1 MDNILSSA
9 MAEEEIKKAEARNEE
24 IAKNLEERKAS
35 FDEEKD
41 IEAREKLIKDV
52 EALKEEQREI
62 SEKIAE
68 LRKTYEEMKG
78 KEQSMDLL
86 NNVNPSVVEGRN
98 EQVDYKSTEEYCEVW
113 AEYAKTN
120 QRSAFSRYTNA
131 DATTEKEV
139 RTLATSVANI
149 PVPTILQTAIETAWV
164 EYGKLSRLVTK
175 SYIKGLLSIPYEA
188 TATGANWHAEGSEA
202 PAEEEITFGSLSIEP
217 MMIKKWIS
225 LTDELLALTGS
236 DFVRYIADEL
246 VYRVVLKLDE
256 AIINGTLTN
265 GKGVLGITKD
275 SNVPAIKKS
284 ASFNVVNEALAEL
297 KFVNDVCVVLNPK
310 TFFDTMMGLTDTTG
324 RPIYSVAMDNTM
336 RPKYYLNGLPVE
348 FTDALPAYSTATA
361 NQDWMVVGNL
371 KAFRLNMPNGDGVDT
386 MTDPYTKAT
395 EDIVR
400 FIGKLFAGGR
410 VTKFGRLVRVQKSA

>member
-24 IAKNLEERKAS
+24 IAKSLEERKAS

-52 EALKEEQREI
+52 EALKEEARAI
-62 SEKIAE
+62 NDKIVE
-68 LRKTYEEMKG
+68 LRKVYEEMKG
-78 KEQSMDLL
+78 KEKTMDLL
-86 NNVNPSVVEGRN
+86 NNVNPSVIEGRN
-98 EQVDYKSTEEYCEVW
+98 ANVDYRSTAEYADVW

-120 QRSAFSRYTNA
+120 QRSAFGRFNYT
-131 DATTEKEV
+131 DANVQNEV

-175 SYIKGLLSIPYEA
+175 TFIRGLLSIPYEA
-188 TATGANWHAEGSEA
+188 SATGANWHAEGSEA

-225 LTDELLALTGS
+225 LTDELLALTGE

-275 SNVPAIKKS
+275 TNVPAIKKS

-297 KFVNDVCVVLNPK
+297 KFVDGASVTMNPK
-310 TFFDTMMGLTDTTG
+310 TYFDTMMGLTDTAG

-336 RPKYYLNGLPVE
+336 KPKYYLSGLPVE
-348 FTDALPAYSTATA
+348 FTDALPAYSTASA
-361 NQDWMVVGNL
+361 NEDYMVVGNL
-371 KAFRLNMPNGDGVDT
+371 KAFRLNMPNGDGVET
-386 MTDPYTKAT
+386 MADPYTKAT